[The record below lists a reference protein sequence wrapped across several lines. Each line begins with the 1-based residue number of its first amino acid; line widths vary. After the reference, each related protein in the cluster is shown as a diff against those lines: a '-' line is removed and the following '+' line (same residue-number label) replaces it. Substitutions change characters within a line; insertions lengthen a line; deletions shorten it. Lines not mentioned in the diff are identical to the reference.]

1 MTQKIVLIIAFFGFA
16 VTQAQDSTVTSLD
29 EVVITANKYS
39 KKQSETGKVLT
50 VIGREQLEQN
60 SGKTLAEVLN
70 MVSGTTIVGSNSNL
84 GTNQT
89 VSIRGATAGN
99 VLILVNGIPV
109 NDPSVITNY
118 FDMNFFTVDQ
128 IERVE
133 ILKGGQSTLYGSDA
147 VAGVINVI
155 TRKPSEPGV
164 HTQLALAGGSYGTIR
179 TNLGIQQSFKQ
190 SSLSLQ
196 YGYLRTD
203 GFSSA
208 YDSTGKGDFDKDGY
222 RQHNLTGSWEVKL
235 SDKLKADI
243 TGLYSSYNADVDAGA
258 FRDERD
264 HTITTDNFQGGGGLS
279 YALPDGA
286 IRFNY
291 RYNNVKRLYLN
302 DSVYNAPDYL
312 WDSYKGRTHFIEL
325 YGSKKWKHIELLAGI
340 DYRKNLIS
348 LESVSVSMWGIY
360 ENSLHDSLANMFQI
374 SPYASLILKANK
386 VFNLELG
393 GRWNYHSEYGNNFS
407 YTLNP
412 SALIND
418 RVKLFANFYS
428 AFKTPTL
435 YQLFA
440 PSWGNAALKPEESF
454 NLEAGAQWLIA
465 PALSTRAVY
474 FHRRTRGAI
483 EFVYLDPANFISAY
497 DNISRK
503 KTNGVEAELEYRSA
517 DWNLTANFT
526 HMRGELQS
534 AYDGTGFPL
543 GKDTAFNNIYRNPNQ
558 VFNLSGGVR
567 ISKKIYAGTAL
578 RVAGK
583 RLEPVYGAAPANLD
597 PYYTVDLHGSYSFS
611 PKVKVFVDLNNLT
624 DQQYFEIL
632 GYNTRGFNGMG
643 GVRISL

>member
-1 MTQKIVLIIAFFGFA
+1 MTKKIVLVIAVFGYA
-16 VTQAQDSTVTSLD
+16 MTYAQDSTVTSLD
-29 EVVITANKYS
+29 EVVITANKYY

-70 MVSGTTIVGSNSNL
+70 MVPGTTIVGSNSNL

-89 VSIRGATAGN
+89 ASIRGATAGN

-118 FDMNFFTVDQ
+118 FDINFFTVDQ

-164 HTQLALAGGSYGTIR
+164 HTHLGVAGGSYGTIR
-179 TNLGIQQSFKQ
+179 TNLGIQQSFER

-196 YGYLRTD
+196 YGYLCTD
-203 GFSSA
+203 GFSAA
-208 YDSTGKGDFDKDGY
+208 YDSTNTGNYDKDGY
-222 RQHNLTGSWEVKL
+222 RQHNLTGSWEVTL
-235 SDKLKADI
+235 LDKLKADI
-243 TGLYSSYNADVDAGA
+243 TGLYSSYNAALDAGA
-258 FRDERD
+258 FKDERD
-264 HTITTDNFQGGGGLS
+264 HTINTDNFQGGAGLS
-279 YALPDGA
+279 YALNDGN

-325 YGSKKWKHIELLAGI
+325 YGSKKWKHLEFLVGL
-340 DYRKNLIS
+340 DYRENRIS
-348 LESVSVSMWGIY
+348 LESVSVSAWGVY
-360 ENSLHDSLANMFQI
+360 LNSLDDRLANMSQI
-374 SPYASLILKANK
+374 SPYASVILKANK

-393 GRWNYHSEYGNNFS
+393 GRWNRHSEYGDNFS

-412 SALIND
+412 SAFINE

-440 PSWGNAALKPEESF
+440 PYIGNPALKPEESF
-454 NLEAGAQWLIA
+454 NLEAGAQWFITKE
-465 PALSTRAVY
+465 LSTRAVY
-474 FHRRTRGAI
+474 FHRNTRDAI
-483 EFVYLDPANFISAY
+483 EYIYFDPVNYLAAY

-503 KTNGVEAELEYRSA
+503 KTNGIEAELEYRSA
-517 DWNLTANFT
+517 TWNLTANYT
-526 HMRGELQS
+526 HLRGEWQA

-543 GKDTAFNNIYRNPNQ
+543 DKDTTLNNIYRIPND
-558 VFNLSGGVR
+558 VFNLGGGVW
-567 ISKKIYAGTAL
+567 ISKKLYAGTAL

-583 RLEPVYGAAPANLD
+583 RLEPIYGGAPEKLD
-597 PYYTVDLHGSYSFS
+597 AYYTVDLHGSYSFS
-611 PKVKVFVDLNNLT
+611 PKVKAFVDLNNLT

-632 GYNTRGFNGMG
+632 GYNTRGFNCMA
-643 GVRISL
+643 GVRLSL